1 MAEIAGSASIVLKA
15 DTSQLKKG
23 LDQAESTTKSKLSGL
38 TGAAKAAGLA
48 AAGVAASAAAAA
60 TSAVTAVTAK
70 AVDLYSTYEQTIGG
84 VETLFGDAADAVIAN
99 SDRAFQNAQI
109 SAEQYMSQAT
119 SFSAS
124 LIQSLAGD
132 TAAAADYADRAI
144 MSMADNA
151 NKMGTSIE
159 SIQNAYQG
167 FAKEANYRLL
177 DNLKLGYGG
186 TKTEAERLIQDASQM
201 TEEMEKL
208 GVVVDADSLDFAN
221 LVNAIAVVQEHLGI
235 AGTSV
240 SEAYNTIAGSQNM
253 LKASVQDLVRG
264 LADPNADIGKLFDN
278 MANSAMTFGKNIGK
292 TILRTLPNVAN
303 AVSKLVSELVKK
315 LPEIMNQV
323 LPPLMDAIVGLT
335 NDLLAQLPTITDGF
349 IKLTTQVIMAI
360 AQQLPTL
367 LQTLTQSLMGI
378 IAILLTPDNLN
389 LMMQAGFEL
398 LLGLVKAIPLILTAV
413 VEALPDLIMGIVD
426 WLTSPDTCIIMFE
439 AMKQL
444 LIALV
449 EAIPTILGAL
459 FEAFKKLFTSLWDRL
474 KTIFFKFAQDFGK
487 GLANALIGAFNSVIG
502 FLEDFINAPIR
513 LINGIID
520 VLNDIPGVEISAL
533 SEITLGRIPELAKGG
548 FTNGT
553 TPAIIGEA
561 GPEVVIPLT
570 RSDTWAK
577 ALATQ
582 LAAEFN
588 AEGFSGA
595 QTVNVYMTNEINNKL
610 DIDEISREL
619 VTSIRRAI

>member
-124 LIQSLAGD
+124 LIQSLEGD

-167 FAKEANYRLL
+167 FAKQNYTML

-186 TKTEAERLIQDASQM
+186 TKTEMERLIEDASQM
-201 TEEMEKL
+201 TDEMEKL
-208 GVVVDADSLDFAN
+208 GITVDADSTSFAN
-221 LVNAIAVVQEHLGI
+221 VVNAIAVVQEHLGI

-323 LPPLMDAIVGLT
+323 LPPLMNAIVGLT

-360 AQQLPTL
+360 AQQLPAL

-426 WLTSPDTCIIMFE
+426 WLTSPDTYIIMFE

-444 LIALV
+444 LIAIV

-459 FEAFKKLFTSLWDRL
+459 FEAFKKLFTALWDRL

-548 FTNGT
+548 FTNGA

-561 GPEVVIPLT
+561 GPEVVIPLS

-582 LAAEFN
+582 LAAEFDS
-588 AEGFSGA
+588 EGLSGGR
-595 QTVNVYMTNEINNKL
+595 TVNVYMTNEINNKL